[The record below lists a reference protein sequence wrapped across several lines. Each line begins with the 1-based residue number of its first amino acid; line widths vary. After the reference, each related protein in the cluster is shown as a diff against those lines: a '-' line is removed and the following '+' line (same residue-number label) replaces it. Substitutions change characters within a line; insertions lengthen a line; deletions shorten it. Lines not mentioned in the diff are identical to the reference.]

1 MSKEKTPPQAV
12 SADARA
18 AVTVY
23 GIPNCDTVKKS
34 RDWFAAQV
42 IDFVFHDF
50 KKQGL
55 DAQTLHHWLTTVGWE
70 LVLNRKSASWRQLD
84 EAQRASVHDA
94 ASAQAVI
101 ATNLSLIKRPVVVF
115 AASSVQAA
123 GAAITVG
130 FAPQAWAEQLHIQ
143 PPAAV

>member
-1 MSKEKTPPQAV
+1 MRTDTNSPPLPA
-12 SADARA
+12 SAAPA

-34 RDWFAAQV
+34 RAWFTAQGV
-42 IDFVFHDF
+42 SFVFHDF

-55 DAQTLHHWLTTVGWE
+55 DAATLQHWLATLGWE
-70 LVLNRKSASWRQLD
+70 RVLNRQSASWRQLD
-84 EAQRASVHDA
+84 EAQRAAVQDA

-115 AASSVQAA
+115 AAQAPTSA
-123 GAAITVG
+123 SAMTVG
-130 FAPQAWAEQLHIQ
+130 FVPETWAQQLAIQ
-143 PPAAV
+143 LPSEA

>member
-1 MSKEKTPPQAV
+1 MSKEISSPP
-12 SADARA
+12 SGTTRA
-18 AVTVY
+18 PVTVF

-34 RDWFAAQV
+34 RDWFAAQG

-70 LVLNRKSASWRQLD
+70 QVLNRKSASWRQLD
-84 EAQRASVHDA
+84 EAQRASVQDA

-115 AASSVQAA
+115 DAPSAQVPK
-123 GAAITVG
+123 AAITVG
-130 FAPQAWAEQLHIQ
+130 FVPETWAEQLHLS
-143 PPAAV
+143 PSSGG